1 MRLKPKTTVG
11 KTRALLYKRFIG
23 IEQAFHQLDQNI
35 VYYVQYPTNGGS
47 IVATQSWYFDGTS
60 QQFIDV
66 PSYIKPDQQIRVIV
80 GAVYTS
86 GQYYF
91 ILRPPKEG
99 QGVSY
104 TWERSATL
112 PDTAQTLRG
121 IGFANVGKY
130 QTNKYYFA
138 GSFDFMVK
146 GSMEGT
152 TTQYIKGNIAPLTSF
167 NIVHYNDYVQ
177 LSPDDLVVID
187 GHLYSVENPD
197 STPKHQPK
205 DYCVYHATLNSIL

>member
-23 IEQAFHQLDQNI
+23 IEQAFHQLDQTI
-35 VYYVQYPTNGGS
+35 VYYVQYRTDRGG
-47 IVATQSWYFDGTS
+47 IVTRSWYFDRIS

-66 PSYIKPDQQIRVIV
+66 PSGVEPDQQIRLTV

-91 ILRPPKEG
+91 VLHSRIVG

-104 TWERSATL
+104 TWERSETL

-152 TTQYIKGNIAPLTSF
+152 TTQYIKGNITPLTSF

-197 STPKHQPK
+197 RTLKHQPK
-205 DYCVYHATLNSIL
+205 DYFIYHATLNSIL

>member
-23 IEQAFHQLDQNI
+23 IEQAFHQLDQTI
-35 VYYVQYPTNGGS
+35 VYYVQYRTDKGG
-47 IVATQSWYFDGTS
+47 IVTRSWCFDRIS

-66 PSYIKPDQQIRVIV
+66 PSGVEPDQQIRLTV

-91 ILRPPKEG
+91 VLHSRSVG

-104 TWERSATL
+104 TWERSETL
-112 PDTAQTLRG
+112 PDTVQTLRG
-121 IGFANVGKY
+121 IGFANVGRY

-197 STPKHQPK
+197 RTLKHQPK
-205 DYCVYHATLNSIL
+205 DYFIYHATLNSIL

>member
-23 IEQAFHQLDQNI
+23 IEQAFHQLDQTI
-35 VYYVQYPTNGGS
+35 VYYVQYRTDKGG
-47 IVATQSWYFDGTS
+47 IVTRSWYFDRIS

-66 PSYIKPDQQIRVIV
+66 PSGVEPDQQIRLTV

-91 ILRPPKEG
+91 VLHSRSVG

-104 TWERSATL
+104 TWERSETL

-152 TTQYIKGNIAPLTSF
+152 TTQYIKGNITPLTSF

-197 STPKHQPK
+197 RTLKHQPK
-205 DYCVYHATLNSIL
+205 DYFIYHATLNSIL

>member
-23 IEQAFHQLDQNI
+23 IEQAFHQLDQTI
-35 VYYVQYPTNGGS
+35 VYYAQYRTDKGG
-47 IVATQSWYFDGTS
+47 IVTRSWYFDRIS

-66 PSYIKPDQQIRVIV
+66 PSGVEPDQQIRLTV

-91 ILRPPKEG
+91 VLHSRIVG

-104 TWERSATL
+104 TWERSETL
-112 PDTAQTLRG
+112 PDTVQTLRG
-121 IGFANVGKY
+121 IGFANVGRY

-152 TTQYIKGNIAPLTSF
+152 TTQYIKGNITPLTSF

-197 STPKHQPK
+197 RTLKHQPK
-205 DYCVYHATLNSIL
+205 DYFIYHATLNSIL

>member
-23 IEQAFHQLDQNI
+23 IEQAFHQLDQTI
-35 VYYVQYPTNGGS
+35 VYYAQYRTDRGG
-47 IVATQSWYFDGTS
+47 IVTRSWYFDRIS

-66 PSYIKPDQQIRVIV
+66 PSGVEPDQQIRLTV

-91 ILRPPKEG
+91 VLHSRSVG

-104 TWERSATL
+104 TWERSETL
-112 PDTAQTLRG
+112 PDTVQTLRG
-121 IGFANVGKY
+121 IGFANVGRY

-152 TTQYIKGNIAPLTSF
+152 TTQYIKGNITPLTSF

-197 STPKHQPK
+197 RTLKHQPK
-205 DYCVYHATLNSIL
+205 DYFIYHATLNSIL

>member
-1 MRLKPKTTVG
+1 M
-11 KTRALLYKRFIG
+11 
-23 IEQAFHQLDQNI
+23 
-35 VYYVQYPTNGGS
+35 
-47 IVATQSWYFDGTS
+47 
-60 QQFIDV
+60 
-66 PSYIKPDQQIRVIV
+66 
-80 GAVYTS
+80 
-86 GQYYF
+86 
-91 ILRPPKEG
+91 
-99 QGVSY
+99 
-104 TWERSATL
+104 

-197 STPKHQPK
+197 RTLKHQPK
-205 DYCVYHATLNSIL
+205 DYFIYHATLNSIL

>member
-23 IEQAFHQLDQNI
+23 IEQAFHQLDQTI
-35 VYYVQYPTNGGS
+35 VYYAQYRTDKGG
-47 IVATQSWYFDGTS
+47 IVTRSWYFDRIS

-66 PSYIKPDQQIRVIV
+66 PSGVEPDQQIRLTV

-91 ILRPPKEG
+91 VLHSRRVG

-104 TWERSATL
+104 TWERSETL

-205 DYCVYHATLNSIL
+205 DYFIYHATLNSIL